1 MRVPYRAQRTLPDV
15 SLQPEP
21 KAIGRLRA
29 RELKSSLTNKRRHDT
44 ETAYTPHAQGPVT
57 VPIRDRRVQVVHW
70 HGNDGHLLTDRPQTL
85 ARPVEMSGSQSGGSA
100 LCWMLTSLVI
110 HPSVVG
116 DSQRYA
122 YTPLASEA
130 KCQHMRITH
139 RRQAAR
145 LFSSRVRER

>member
-1 MRVPYRAQRTLPDV
+1 MSKATGR
-15 SLQPEP
+15 P
-21 KAIGRLRA
+21 KARVLN
-29 RELKSSLTNKRRHDT
+29 SSLTNKRRHDT

-57 VPIRDRRVQVVHW
+57 VPIGDRRCLAWQRRSHPN
-70 HGNDGHLLTDRPQTL
+70 GQTL
-85 ARPVEMSGSQSGGSA
+85 ARLVEMSGSQSGGSA

-130 KCQHMRITH
+130 KCQT
-139 RRQAAR
+139 
-145 LFSSRVRER
+145 